1 MKIAPITRL
10 ILPLVPAVLPVSAM
24 AEGTRS
30 LDAHEHGSGVLNI
43 AFEGNTIAME
53 VEAPGA
59 DIVGFEHAA
68 SSDEHRALIEAAV
81 SDLARPLDL
90 FVLNGAAGCSVVSAS
105 VELHGDEGDDHADHD
120 DDHAK
125 EDGHDDHDGHAHEA
139 EEGHDDEHHD
149 GHADHDDEKG
159 AEHSEFH
166 AEYELKCS
174 DPSAV
179 DKIEFAYFDR
189 FPNALE
195 LQVQI
200 VSDKGAQAHEVE
212 RDEPVLDLQ
221 GMF

>member
-43 AFEGNTIAME
+43 AFEGDTIAME

-68 SSDEHRALIEAAV
+68 SSDEDRALIEAAV

-90 FVLNGAAGCSVVSAS
+90 FVLNSGAGCSVVSAS
-105 VELHGDEGDDHADHD
+105 VELHGDEGDDH
-120 DDHAK
+120 
-125 EDGHDDHDGHAHEA
+125 DDHDEYAHEA
-139 EEGHDDEHHD
+139 KDDHDDEH
-149 GHADHDDEKG
+149 AEHDDEKR

-166 AEYELKCS
+166 AEYELSCS
-174 DPSAV
+174 DLSAV
-179 DKIEFAYFDR
+179 DKIEFAYFNR

-195 LQVQI
+195 LMVQI

-212 RDEPVLDLQ
+212 RDEPVLDLP